1 MKKIGIFG
9 ISADPPHASH
19 KAIIDAC
26 LKKKLVNEVWVL
38 PSNNH
43 TQKKNIAS
51 FAQRIDMCKLMFETK
66 WSSSV
71 KVKDFEIF
79 NTRGTTLHMINRLEF
94 LFKKYKFYLIVGEDC
109 ADNIE
114 TWYSYKE
121 LIEKYPF
128 IVFQRGDYVSKN
140 PKDWYLSEPHKV
152 MSVDGCWN
160 SSTEIRKILNQSLYN
175 LAETMTN
182 DKVVR
187 YILGRCLYENS
198 QY

>member
-19 KAIIDAC
+19 KAIIEAC

-38 PSNNH
+38 PSDNH

-51 FAQRIDMCKLMFETK
+51 FGQRIEMCKLMFK
-66 WSSSV
+66 SW
-71 KVKDFEIF
+71 KYPIIVKDFELY
-79 NTRGTTLHMINRLEF
+79 NNSGTTLRMINRLEF
-94 LFKKYKFYLIVGEDC
+94 LFKKYKFYFIAGEDQ

-140 PKDWYLSEPHKV
+140 PKDWYLSKPHTV
-152 MSVDGCWN
+152 VSIEGCGI
-160 SSTEIRKILNQSLYN
+160 SSTQVRRAINQSLYN

-182 DKVVR
+182 DEVVR
-187 YILGRCLYENS
+187 YILGSCLYENG